1 MPLRH
6 EAEGAGWQVSGPALL
21 LKLRPLKAL
30 TSSLYT
36 HVAKH
41 AVGAV
46 VLSDSD
52 INHHCV
58 CM

>member
-6 EAEGAGWQVSGPALL
+6 KAEGAGWQVSGHFPSSAIKAEAL
-21 LKLRPLKAL
+21 KGFNKHA
-30 TSSLYT
+30 
-36 HVAKH
+36 AKH

-52 INHHCV
+52 INHHCL